1 MNEFTATVIRMPT
14 PEQILELAPKTSRPL
29 KIEANVVG
37 YFGDFF
43 QAWKRA
49 VKREINSSESAR
61 RAPRD
66 TASAQN
72 QS

>member
-1 MNEFTATVIRMPT
+1 MNEVPATVIRMPT

-43 QAWKRA
+43 QSWKGA
-49 VKREINSSESAR
+49 VKREITSDSAR
-61 RAPRD
+61 IAPKY
-66 TASAQN
+66 TASAGN